1 MEEDRVEGS
10 IEHSEEFVNEFTPCV
25 GMEFESEDAAYRFYC
40 EYGRILGFCVR
51 KDYISKSK
59 RDGVMINRKF
69 VCSKEGVKGV
79 DKRTQT
85 TSLGRLETRTNCKA
99 FLYISLDRASLKWTV
114 KRFDETHNHLLHIPE
129 TVHMMRNQRG
139 LTESQGITVEIAE
152 ATGLPLKLSHDLIR
166 ALLRYFQKQTIDNPY
181 FFHGMQLDVDE
192 MITNI
197 FWADHEMI
205 RDYELFGDTL
215 SFDTT
220 FRTNKEFRP
229 LAIFTGFNHFRMTVI
244 FGVALMYDE
253 TIPSF
258 VWLFEKFL
266 EAMSGKKPFTFFTDQ
281 DQAMANAISQVM
293 PDVKHGLCTFH
304 INQNAMKHLGY
315 LYGKESTFAS
325 DFNACM
331 FLYEDE
337 KELEEAWDSLLK
349 SYNLKDN
356 EWMNKTWELRRKWAH
371 VYMKL
376 SYNAGMRSTQLSE
389 SLNAKLK
396 KHLKSNLRLDQF
408 LTQLDKVVFDK
419 RYNEKEAAHGSRE
432 EMVRLKYP
440 SCPMLL
446 HVSKLYTPPI
456 FDLFHK
462 ELDISLGCKVIQLKL
477 VGDEIRCVIQ
487 KHGQE
492 REYVVL
498 ASVELDA
505 LGAKTFGGVRC
516 SCRKFESFGILCGHA
531 IKGKEVMVEET
542 DRKFVISARY
552 RHLCPKMVTL
562 AARSSEDDEAYR
574 LVEDTIT
581 SLGVQVENIFLS
593 KHSHDAS
600 SSGADIDMGID
611 SINPILKN
619 VKGLKKKFTD
629 RARKGGR
636 RLKPW
641 YEKLKKRAKGVP
653 QPQFS
658 QGVEQSGSKDDGTPY
673 YPQTAHLLTQASS
686 SSQISEDMEFGQA
699 GHITIDGSIQIA
711 METESFFHNEGFID
725 FIINPQPPSHY

>member
-10 IEHSEEFVNEFTPCV
+10 IEHNEEFVNECTPCI
-25 GMEFESEDAAYRFYC
+25 GMEFESEDVAYRIYC
-40 EYGRILGFCVR
+40 EYERILGFCVR

-59 RDGVMINRKF
+59 TDGVMINRKF
-69 VCSKEGVKGV
+69 VCSKEGVKRV
-79 DKRTQT
+79 DKRTPT

-129 TVHMMRNQRG
+129 TVQMMRNQRG

-152 ATGLPLKLSHDLIR
+152 ATGLPLKLSHDLISAQSGGKENIGFMR
-166 ALLRYFQKQTIDNPY
+166 EDIKSYLRAKRGRDLQYGEAGALLRYFQKQTMDNPY

-205 RDYELFGDTL
+205 RDYGLFGDTL

-253 TIPSF
+253 IIPSF
-258 VWLFEKFL
+258 VWLFKKNL

-315 LYGKESTFAS
+315 LYGAGSTFGS

-337 KELEEAWDSLLK
+337 KELEEAWESLIE

-376 SYNAGMRSTQLSE
+376 SYNAGMRSTQLGE

-396 KHLKSNLRLDQF
+396 KHLKSNLHLDQF
-408 LTQLDKVVFDK
+408 LTQLDKVIFNK

-432 EMVRLKYP
+432 KMVRLKYP

-446 HVSKLYTPPI
+446 HAAKLYTPPL

-462 ELDISLGCKVIQLKL
+462 ELDISLGCKVIESKVL
-477 VGDEIRCVIQ
+477 GDEIRCVIQ

-531 IKGKEVMVEET
+531 IKVLSLLNVMEIPEKYILSRWRLDAKSCSSKGKEVMVEET

-581 SLGVQVENIFLS
+581 SLGVKVENIFLP
-593 KHSHDAS
+593 KHGHDAS

-611 SINPILKN
+611 SIDPILKN
-619 VKGLKKKFTD
+619 AKGLKKKFTD

-641 YEKLKKRAKGVP
+641 YEKLKKRAKSVP
-653 QPQFS
+653 QP
-658 QGVEQSGSKDDGTPY
+658 
-673 YPQTAHLLTQASS
+673 
-686 SSQISEDMEFGQA
+686 
-699 GHITIDGSIQIA
+699 
-711 METESFFHNEGFID
+711 
-725 FIINPQPPSHY
+725 

>member
-10 IEHSEEFVNEFTPCV
+10 IEHSEEFVNECTPCI
-25 GMEFESEDAAYRFYC
+25 GMEFESEDVAYRFYC

-59 RDGVMINRKF
+59 TDGVTINRKF
-69 VCSKEGVKGV
+69 VCSKEGVKRV

-85 TSLGRLETRTNCKA
+85 TSIGRLETRTNCKA

-114 KRFDETHNHLLHIPE
+114 KRIDETHNHLLHILE

-139 LTESQGITVEIAE
+139 LTESLGITVEIAE
-152 ATGLPLKLSHDLIR
+152 ATGLPLKLSHNLISAQSGGKENVGFMREDIKSYLRAKRGRDLQYGEAG

-197 FWADHEMI
+197 FWVDHEMI
-205 RDYELFGDTL
+205 RDYGLFGDTL

-229 LAIFTGFNHFRMTVI
+229 LAIFIGFNHFCMTVI

-253 TIPSF
+253 RIPSF
-258 VWLFEKFL
+258 VWLFKKNL

-293 PDVKHGLCTFH
+293 PVVKHRLCTFH

-315 LYGKESTFAS
+315 LYGKESTFGS

-331 FLYEDE
+331 FLYEDK
-337 KELEEAWDSLLK
+337 KELEEAWKSLLE

-376 SYNAGMRSTQLSE
+376 SYNAGMRNTQLSE

-396 KHLKSNLRLDQF
+396 KPLKSNLHLDQV

-419 RYNEKEAAHGSRE
+419 PYNEKEAAHGSRE
-432 EMVRLKYP
+432 KMVRLKYP

-462 ELDISLGCKVIQLKL
+462 ELDIFLGCKVIQ
-477 VGDEIRCVIQ
+477 
-487 KHGQE
+487 
-492 REYVVL
+492 
-498 ASVELDA
+498 
-505 LGAKTFGGVRC
+505 
-516 SCRKFESFGILCGHA
+516 
-531 IKGKEVMVEET
+531 
-542 DRKFVISARY
+542 
-552 RHLCPKMVTL
+552 
-562 AARSSEDDEAYR
+562 
-574 LVEDTIT
+574 
-581 SLGVQVENIFLS
+581 
-593 KHSHDAS
+593 
-600 SSGADIDMGID
+600 
-611 SINPILKN
+611 
-619 VKGLKKKFTD
+619 
-629 RARKGGR
+629 
-636 RLKPW
+636 
-641 YEKLKKRAKGVP
+641 
-653 QPQFS
+653 
-658 QGVEQSGSKDDGTPY
+658 
-673 YPQTAHLLTQASS
+673 
-686 SSQISEDMEFGQA
+686 
-699 GHITIDGSIQIA
+699 
-711 METESFFHNEGFID
+711 
-725 FIINPQPPSHY
+725 